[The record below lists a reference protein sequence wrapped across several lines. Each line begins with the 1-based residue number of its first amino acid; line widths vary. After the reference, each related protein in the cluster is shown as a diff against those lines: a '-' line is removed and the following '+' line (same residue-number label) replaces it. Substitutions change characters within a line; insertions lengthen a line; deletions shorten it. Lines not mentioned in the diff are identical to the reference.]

1 MMVRI
6 FNVNRFLVC
15 IRDYKSL
22 RPFSS
27 IGFYIIRGYIHK
39 FTNETYFDWNI
50 CNKEILNR

>member
-1 MMVRI
+1 MMIRI
-6 FNVNRFLVC
+6 SNVDRFLVC

>member
-27 IGFYIIRGYIHK
+27 IGFYIRRGGIDN
-39 FTNETYFDWNI
+39 FTNQPDFDWNI

>member
-1 MMVRI
+1 MVRI

-27 IGFYIIRGYIHK
+27 IGFYIRRGGIDN
-39 FTNETYFDWNI
+39 FTNQPDFDWNI